1 MRVGAWLAIFVLVLL
16 GRILH
21 NDNLS
26 AAAEPVALCILWVL
40 APSGL
45 RAAIGLVLLTV
56 VGILLLGGRDWML
69 QLLPALIAAFVS
81 WIFARS
87 LLPGRRSLIARAIV
101 AIDGEQQ
108 LAEPGTARYATRLTF
123 VWAAFQALLAFVAV
137 LCALH
142 AHAAFD
148 AIALPSPLVFAALL
162 PVAIATLFFGEFV
175 LRRWLLPSAPRHRLI
190 GFLCDIARIWPSL
203 IEK

>member
-1 MRVGAWLAIFVLVLL
+1 MRVGAWLAILVLVLL

-21 NDNLS
+21 NDNLI
-26 AAAEPVALCILWVL
+26 AAAEPVALCILWLL

-45 RAAIGLVLLTV
+45 RLALGLALLV
-56 VGILLLGGRDWML
+56 VIAILLLGGRDWML
-69 QLLPALIAAFVS
+69 QLLPAIIAAFVG
-81 WIFARS
+81 WIFART
-87 LLPGRRSLIARAIV
+87 LLPGRRPLIARAIV

-108 LAEPGTARYATRLTF
+108 LTEPGTAQYALRLTF
-123 VWAAFQALLAFVAV
+123 VWAVFQMLLALLAV

-142 AHAAFD
+142 AHAALN
-148 AIALPSPLVFAALL
+148 ALVLPSPGLFAALL
-162 PVAIATLFFGEFV
+162 PLAVALLFFGEFA

-190 GFLCDIARIWPSL
+190 VFLQGMFRVWPSL